1 MEGCVAVRGTSDGH
15 ASSCLATKITKIT
28 KSNSAS
34 KSNTVTPSTS
44 KYIKASFQ
52 DFQVPMG
59 EVQSEVLP
67 PRCGV
72 ALGYPDSSSKL
83 SDMATERRKLQEF
96 CCIFPGFVARQGPT
110 AGGVGFGYNIA
121 SRRKSCLSL
130 RQLFSARSPLGLYS

>member
-1 MEGCVAVRGTSDGH
+1 MEGWLAVRGTSDGH

-96 CCIFPGFVARQGPT
+96 CRIFPDLLLGRDLLREVSALDTTSQ
-110 AGGVGFGYNIA
+110 AGENHAYHYV
-121 SRRKSCLSL
+121 SCLAL
-130 RQLFSARSPLGLYS
+130 EVH